1 MKLATAVADESPILR
16 CYWHL
21 SES

>member
-1 MKLATAVADESPILR
+1 MKLAAAVADESPILR